1 MTELWSSPP
10 IVAMT
15 ARMSGSANAAL
26 MSRGPG
32 LRRGIERPRRGVLHP
47 RVAVETRDF
56 LKSWCCDTST
66 TRSC

>member
-1 MTELWSSPP
+1 MTEIWSSPP

-32 LRRGIERPRRGVLHP
+32 LRRGIELPRRGVLHP
-47 RVAVETRDF
+47 RVAVETRD
-56 LKSWCCDTST
+56 S
-66 TRSC
+66 